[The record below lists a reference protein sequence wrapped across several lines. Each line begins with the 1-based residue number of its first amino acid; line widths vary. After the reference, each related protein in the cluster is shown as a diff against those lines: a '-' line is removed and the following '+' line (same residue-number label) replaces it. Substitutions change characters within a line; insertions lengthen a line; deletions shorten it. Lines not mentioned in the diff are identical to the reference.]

1 MVCDGPK
8 STTET
13 AHEWSVKFVKP
24 LQCIVYTVQCVC
36 VLKGPTLVRTYEHFA
51 ATRSTES
58 GALALFALDGQV
70 FPTHSRNPKGKGW
83 SLFYDLDDDTQRH
96 RNGPAP
102 RYWVVVRGGKLCGRS
117 FGVLH
122 ISVSFSTR
130 KSLKWPMQLSVS
142 IFFLKVVWIFDA
154 DSKFLR
160 VVLSIIIFYLTKFF
174 SYF

>member
-13 AHEWSVKFVKP
+13 AHEWSVQFVKP

-36 VLKGPTLVRTYEHFA
+36 VFKGPTLVRTYEHFA

-102 RYWVVVRGGKLCGRS
+102 RYWVVVRGVSSVGGASVFYTFQSAFQLGNRS
-117 FGVLH
+117 NDQCSWVCL
-122 ISVSFSTR
+122 
-130 KSLKWPMQLSVS
+130 
-142 IFFLKVVWIFDA
+142 FFKKVVWIFDV

-160 VVLSIIIFYLTKFF
+160 VVFSIIIFYLTKVF